1 MNSKERAAVT
11 LYEYFPE
18 GYFSDEEVF
27 VNVTSFKTENKPS
40 SKEEAEGSKSQ
51 SNNPEANGSI
61 EKLKQLPSDLQLS
74 KALQLPWD
82 TRLALVQAMLDP
94 KKFQDKLAKPEA
106 KAECLGTIAFTDED
120 LQLGTQK
127 HNRPLYVSGVVRN
140 HKVNRILIDDGSAVN
155 IMPIYTMK
163 RIGITVDELSSS
175 KLLIQGFNQKGQ
187 RAIGKI
193 RINFQIADMAT
204 SALFHVIEAKTS
216 YELLLGRT
224 WIHENGVVPSTWH
237 QCFKYYSDGETKCVM
252 AETEP
257 FTKEESHFADAKFY
271 EKEENDSEAL
281 PIKMPQIKQ
290 KNDEKIVV
298 RPIKDPSSSS
308 EVHLSVEDVKVLKED
323 LVFPLSAL
331 SKLGISNPVIKEVV
345 ETVIEHE
352 KKPQGWFDP
361 RAQMLLKKA
370 GFKEGE
376 SRQLG
381 DLNSIL
387 TGTQATQTRKEAI
400 LRGEPVPK
408 QRHGLGFQSSK
419 PAKIKIKKKSANPIT
434 IQIFETNEVEGTPQ
448 LRVSALE
455 RIQQENVRVSVFE
468 RLGPAPSLSTIQ
480 ENSSQKPS
488 VFFRL
493 GVKQ

>member
-1 MNSKERAAVT
+1 
-11 LYEYFPE
+11 
-18 GYFSDEEVF
+18 
-27 VNVTSFKTENKPS
+27 
-40 SKEEAEGSKSQ
+40 
-51 SNNPEANGSI
+51 
-61 EKLKQLPSDLQLS
+61 
-74 KALQLPWD
+74 
-82 TRLALVQAMLDP
+82 
-94 KKFQDKLAKPEA
+94 
-106 KAECLGTIAFTDED
+106 
-120 LQLGTQK
+120 
-127 HNRPLYVSGVVRN
+127 
-140 HKVNRILIDDGSAVN
+140 
-155 IMPIYTMK
+155 
-163 RIGITVDELSSS
+163 
-175 KLLIQGFNQKGQ
+175 
-187 RAIGKI
+187 
-193 RINFQIADMAT
+193 MAT